1 MMSNDSDDKQTQF
14 LMIMLDANCFKVITA
29 LLVVSSVDLLMPLLL
44 LSHAHS
50 FMHVLVS
57 WIFLNNNNNNLI
69 YSMHSVKE
77 ISNVRHR
84 YHVQTKVVIN
94 VAMNSAI

>member
-1 MMSNDSDDKQTQF
+1 MMSSDSDDKQTQF
-14 LMIMLDANCFKVITA
+14 LMITLDVNCFKVITA
-29 LLVVSSVDLLMPLLL
+29 LLVLSSVDLLMPLLL

-57 WIFLNNNNNNLI
+57 WILLNNNSNLI
-69 YSMHSVKE
+69 YNMHSVKE

-84 YHVQTKVVIN
+84 YHVQTKVIIN